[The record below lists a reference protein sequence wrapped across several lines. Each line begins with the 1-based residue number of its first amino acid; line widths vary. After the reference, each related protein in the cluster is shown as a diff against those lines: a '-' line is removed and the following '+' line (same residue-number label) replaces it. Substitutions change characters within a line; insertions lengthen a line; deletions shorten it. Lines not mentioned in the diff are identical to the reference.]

1 MTVSTLERD
10 PSAQTRVFQTRRVF
24 LASSLCGMGT
34 LCALSCSTFSR
45 LTSKAPTADARK
57 IDEATSMVKNE
68 LERLSNASKR
78 ETPTICFLGVSGA
91 GAGSFSTATREQLE
105 NEEKIRVLSQSKMQ
119 DAIKQSG
126 VKANN
131 LFIPTEQKKFVKELG
146 EPIDYI
152 LAGYIETVPIDESD
166 EDKGKKD
173 VFRLELVEIESSQKS
188 SFVVDL

>member
-1 MTVSTLERD
+1 
-10 PSAQTRVFQTRRVF
+10 
-24 LASSLCGMGT
+24 MGT

-45 LTSKAPTADARK
+45 LTSKAPTADAQK
-57 IDEATSMVKNE
+57 ISEATSMVNNE
-68 LERLSNASKR
+68 LERLSNASKGA
-78 ETPTICFLGVSGA
+78 TPTICFLGVSGA
-91 GAGSFSTATREQLE
+91 GAGSFSTAMREQLE
-105 NEEKIRVLSQSKMQ
+105 NEEKYRVLPQSKMQ

-173 VFRLELVEIESSQKS
+173 VFRLELVKIENSQKS
-188 SFVVDL
+188 SFIVDL